1 MSVSGMNGCY
11 ECQYT
16 HLVWYHDA
24 DLPSPVAALVEAHI
38 DDCLAC
44 RTEAAGEQAVAKL
57 VRRVSVERAPA
68 SLRLRIQAQI
78 VNLSYQSDNSVAE

>member
-1 MSVSGMNGCY
+1 MSACV

-24 DLPSPVAALVEAHI
+24 DLPAPVAALVEAHI

-44 RTEAAGEQAVAKL
+44 RTEAAEEQVVAKT
-57 VRRVSVERAPA
+57 VRRVAVEQAPA
-68 SLRLRIQAQI
+68 SLRMRIQAQI
-78 VNLSYQSDNSVAE
+78 VALSYDSSENMAE